1 MRPFTPDFKSRFRI
15 LKGGKVSHVV
25 GAFLS
30 SSLIAYAAPSGGV
43 VTSGSAT
50 ISSTGSVTTINQSTQ
65 KSSINWQNFS
75 IGANETVNFKQPNA
89 SAITLNRVVGNE
101 RSIIDGALNAN
112 GQVWLLNA
120 NGVLFGKNAAI
131 NTAGLLATTKNISD
145 EAFQAGNYTFGGNSS
160 QGIINLGA
168 LHVNDGAYVALFGK
182 EVINKGIIRA
192 TLGDV
197 HVKGGEAF
205 ALNLNGNSL
214 VNLTVTKG
222 TLNALVENKGAIIA
236 DGGEVYLTTNSV
248 DELLKGVVNNSGVV
262 QANTMQEMG
271 GKIVL
276 FAHGGATS
284 VSGSLEAQFV
294 ETSGKTLAITSASS
308 IKAAH
313 WLIDPENIVVE
324 SAGGA
329 DVAGSS
335 IAASA
340 IQNYLNGT
348 GGLTLLADNNIY
360 INQALAWNANQL
372 TLSAGNDIAINAH
385 MHATGSGA
393 LALYYG
399 QATSSGGS
407 SRYTVTEGVDVTI
420 PTATAFTWKKGS
432 DGTLTNLVLDNGNL
446 RFGTG
451 TQASID
457 SMGALLQPFYYDN
470 VTAGRDGWFKLTYSS
485 YPLDYAIGVG
495 GDGANAYNIN
505 GDILST
511 HGYTPLSSVVSNLSI
526 NIAKYFEK
534 TGTVSVTM
542 DVATPNYGTIQT
554 TNTYTL
560 NPNTYFMKADTS
572 VVNTTEAD
580 LSNMRLWIGTRDDYV
595 GPRDSNYK
603 IKGNIGAEGFEA
615 ITEQTQEAKAIIVSE
630 DTFESG
636 NGAAVLFYSTTL
648 GTNTVIQSCC
658 SFTNV
663 INQNPLTSR
672 ISTPTQEDGSYG
684 IFLSLGNLPSGQGG
698 MVTWYYAAAPVSFLN
713 ETVTQVGES
722 SGSIPTAPPVAPTPT
737 PTPSNP
743 TQAIVTAIINTA
755 ATTPPTLPRLQP
767 TPEHPNQA
775 PESTGFSN
783 FSPNTPIQTPLQ
795 RGEIIVTN
803 AMTPL
808 SSMGFSEGTRVTLVS
823 KPDEAKPVARVTQ
836 AQLQAMQQPA
846 QPTNETDTQDGTG
859 ATPAM
864 ETRVL
869 VAQDSLIELV
879 NGGILLP
886 EGIDQE
892 FYIEERL

>member
-1 MRPFTPDFKSRFRI
+1 MRPFAPSFTSRFRI
-15 LKGGKVSHVV
+15 LKGGKISLVI
-25 GAFLS
+25 GAFFS
-30 SSLIAYAAPSGGV
+30 SAVLAFAAPSGGV
-43 VTSGSAT
+43 VTSGNASISQSGAT
-50 ISSTGSVTTINQSTQ
+50 TTIHQTSQ
-65 KSSINWQNFS
+65 KTSINWQNFNIAS
-75 IGANETVNFKQPNA
+75 HETVTFNQPNA
-89 SAITLNRVVGNE
+89 SAIALNRVVGTE
-101 RSIIDGALNAN
+101 RSVIDGALNAN

-120 NGVLFGKNAAI
+120 NGVLFGKNAAV

-145 EAFQAGNYTFGGNSS
+145 EAFQAGNYALDGHSKES
-160 QGIINLGA
+160 IINLGT
-168 LHVNDGAYVALFGK
+168 LHVNEGGYVALLGK
-182 EVINKGIIRA
+182 EVLNEGIIRA
-192 TLGDV
+192 TLGSV
-197 HVKGGEAF
+197 HVRGGEAF
-205 ALNLNGNSL
+205 TLNLNGNSL
-214 VNLTVTKG
+214 VNLTVNKG
-222 TLNALVENKGAIIA
+222 TLDALVENKGAIVA
-236 DGGEVYLTTNSV
+236 DGGEVYLTTNAV
-248 DELLKGVVNNSGVV
+248 NELLKGMVNNEGLV
-262 QANTMQEMG
+262 QANTMGEVD

-284 VSGSLEAQFV
+284 VDGHLEAQGGFV

-308 IKAAH
+308 IQAAH

-324 SAGGA
+324 STGGA

-340 IQNYLNGT
+340 IQNYLNDT
-348 GGLTLLADNNIY
+348 GSLTLLADNNIY

-399 QATSSGGS
+399 QATLNGGS
-407 SRYTVTEGVDVTI
+407 SRYTVAEGIDVTI

-470 VTAGRDGWFKLTYSS
+470 VTTGRDGWYKLTYSS

-495 GDGANAYNIN
+495 GDGTNTYNTN

-511 HGYTPLSSVVSNLSI
+511 NGHGYTPLSSVVSNLSI

-572 VVNTTEAD
+572 VVNTTGAN
-580 LSNMRLWIGTRDDYV
+580 LTNMRLWIGTRDDYV

-603 IKGNIGAEGFEA
+603 IKGNIGAEGFVA

-630 DTFESG
+630 NTFESG
-636 NGAAVLFYSTTL
+636 IGAAVLFYSTTP

-658 SFTNV
+658 SFANV
-663 INQNPLTSR
+663 INQDPLASR

-684 IFLSLGNLPSGQGG
+684 IFLSLGDLPNGQGG

-722 SGSIPTAPPVAPTPT
+722 SGSIPTTPAVPTP
-737 PTPSNP
+737 PPAPSNP
-743 TQAIVTAIINTA
+743 TQAIVTAIVNTV
-755 ATTPPTLPRLQP
+755 ATTPPALP
-767 TPEHPNQA
+767 TPQVLP
-775 PESTGFSN
+775 T
-783 FSPNTPIQTPLQ
+783 NTTPSSDGLFTQ
-795 RGEIIVTN
+795 RGEFIVTN
-803 AMTPL
+803 TMTSAL
-808 SSMGFSEGTRVTLVS
+808 SQGFSEGSRATLVS
-823 KPDEAKPVARVTQ
+823 RPEENRPSARVS
-836 AQLQAMQQPA
+836 LSELRAMQEPEA
-846 QPTNETDTQDGTG
+846 SSGSGTTL
-859 ATPAM
+859 APVSDV
-864 ETRVL
+864 RVPL
-869 VAQDSLIELV
+869 GQDSLIDLV
-879 NGGILLP
+879 NGGVHLP
-886 EGIDQE
+886 EGVEQE
-892 FYIEERL
+892 FYIEQRS